1 MSRARQLSARVRD
14 LLPRRAEV
22 AELSRDPLRNVI
34 AGVTTG
40 VVALPLALAFG
51 VAAGLG
57 AQVDMEASHLSQQL
71 AVLRRTGLV
80 VSRRVGSHVYYRLAS
95 ERVAGLL
102 AAARVLLTEVLAAD
116 VTLLD
121 ELEHSP

>member
-1 MSRARQLSARVRD
+1 MPATPLYERK
-14 LLPRRAEV
+14 
-22 AELSRDPLRNVI
+22 AELFRTLAHPWRIRLLELLVD
-34 AGVTTG
+34 GETTVG
-40 VVALPLALAFG
+40 Q
-51 VAAGLG
+51 LG

-80 VSRRVGSHVYYRLAS
+80 VSRRVGSHVFYRLAS
-95 ERVAGLL
+95 KRVAGLL
-102 AAARVLLTEVLAAD
+102 DAARVLLTEVLAAD